1 MNQITINFNNTC
13 TSKPT
18 TKNEKVNESLKT
30 NTPIQTDPLT
40 FAELMLQGRTWCP
53 ATFNGGRS
61 NSNWISQSVFA
72 LDFDCGIFPEVIIA
86 RCQSLDIIPNIVY
99 TSFSDSQAL
108 RKFRLVFFID
118 MVITTREKAKE
129 LQLTLMELFP
139 ECDASCKDYARMF
152 FAAKEVIYVDDEINN
167 TTKIAKHVLNRRN
180 EMYRSEVQTSLPAAY
195 SSSSLFTQKSGVD
208 DGGCATHATA
218 VRSQSIKPNF
228 NKSIRKLNKKNFNL
242 DRAIERVQILQDFFA
257 GEKLKHPQLF
267 GLATN
272 MKYINGGLD
281 MMIEVMKGYNK
292 EGRIYYPEDK
302 FEMIEQVRKSDYK
315 SQQIAQFSPYR
326 EDSAWKNVFTACL
339 A

>member
-1 MNQITINFNNTC
+1 MNTITINFKNTC
-13 TSKPT
+13 TSKPV
-18 TKNEKVNESLKT
+18 TKNDKVNESINTKT
-30 NTPIQTDPLT
+30 KVQTDPLT

-61 NSNWISQSVFA
+61 NANWTSQSVFA
-72 LDFDCGIFPEVIIA
+72 LDFDSGILPEVIIA
-86 RCQSLDIIPNIVY
+86 RCQSLDLIPNVVY
-99 TSFSDSQAL
+99 TSFSDSQEL

-118 MVITTREKAKE
+118 MIIKTQEKAKE

-152 FAAKEVIYVDDEINN
+152 FAAKEVVHVDEQIND
-167 TTKIAKHVLNRRN
+167 TIKLAKHVINRRTSL
-180 EMYRSEVQTSLPAAY
+180 RSELP
-195 SSSSLFTQKSGVD
+195 LFTQKSVMNDVD
-208 DGGCATHATA
+208 ATNSNTTSTQ
-218 VRSQSIKPNF
+218 RTKPDF

-242 DRAIERVQILQDFFA
+242 DRAMERIQILQDFFA

-267 GLATN
+267 GLASN

-292 EGRIYYPEDK
+292 EGRIYYNDDK

-315 SQQIAQFSPYR
+315 SQQIGQFSPYK
-326 EDSAWKNVFTACL
+326 EDHIWKNVFTACL

>member
-1 MNQITINFNNTC
+1 MNTITINFKNTC

-18 TKNEKVNESLKT
+18 TKNDKVNESINTKT
-30 NTPIQTDPLT
+30 KVQTDPLT

-61 NSNWISQSVFA
+61 NANWTSQSVFA
-72 LDFDCGIFPEVIIA
+72 LDFDSGILPEVIIA
-86 RCQSLDIIPNIVY
+86 RCQSLDLIPNVVY
-99 TSFSDSQAL
+99 TSFSDSQEL

-118 MVITTREKAKE
+118 MIIKVQEKAKE

-152 FAAKEVIYVDDEINN
+152 FAAKEVVYVDEQIND
-167 TTKIAKHVLNRRN
+167 TIKVAKHVINRRASL
-180 EMYRSEVQTSLPAAY
+180 RSEA
-195 SSSSLFTQKSGVD
+195 SLFTQKSVKRECVAFND
-208 DGGCATHATA
+208 NTPRTQ
-218 VRSQSIKPNF
+218 RTKPDF

-242 DRAIERVQILQDFFA
+242 DRAMERIQILQDFFA

-267 GLATN
+267 GIATN

-292 EGRIYYPEDK
+292 EGRIYYNDDK

-315 SQQIAQFSPYR
+315 SQQIGQFSPYK
-326 EDSAWKNVFTACL
+326 EDHIWKNVFTACL
-339 A
+339 P

>member
-1 MNQITINFNNTC
+1 MNTITINFKNTC
-13 TSKPT
+13 TSKPV
-18 TKNEKVNESLKT
+18 TKNDKVNESINTKT
-30 NTPIQTDPLT
+30 KVQTDPLT

-61 NSNWISQSVFA
+61 NANWTSQSVFA
-72 LDFDCGIFPEVIIA
+72 LDFDSGILPEVIIA
-86 RCQSLDIIPNIVY
+86 RCQSLDIIPNVVY
-99 TSFSDSQAL
+99 TSFSDSETL

-118 MVITTREKAKE
+118 MIIKTQEKAKE

-152 FAAKEVIYVDDEINN
+152 FAAKEVVYVDEQIND
-167 TTKIAKHVLNRRN
+167 TIKLAKHVINRRN
-180 EMYRSEVQTSLPAAY
+180 SVNRSEVQTSLPAAY
-195 SSSSLFTQKSGVD
+195 SSSSLFTQKSVMNDVD
-208 DGGCATHATA
+208 AANSNTT
-218 VRSQSIKPNF
+218 RTQRTKPDF

-242 DRAIERVQILQDFFA
+242 DRAIERIQILQDFFA

-272 MKYINGGLD
+272 MLYINNGLD

-292 EGRIYYPEDK
+292 EGRIYYNDDK

-315 SQQIAQFSPYR
+315 SQQIGQFSPYR
-326 EDSAWKNVFTACL
+326 EDAAWKNVFTACL